1 VRKVGKDAAQRLSSS
16 RQLSSSSLQQQQ
28 QHRQSSAA
36 SQQDNFDQ
44 ISLGKTQKCET
55 THEIYVKCKHLYL
68 YNLTHTDPVID
79 TCTSMALI

>member
-16 RQLSSSSLQQQQ
+16 RQLSSSSLQ